1 MAGAIFIN
9 YRRDDS
15 TSFAGRLHDR
25 LAQDFGRENIF
36 MDVDHIPAGVDF
48 VVHLNNQV
56 AACKVLLVVIGSKWL
71 RAKDDGGHRR
81 LDQPSD
87 FVAVEIA
94 AALSRDILVIP
105 VLTDGARMP
114 KESELPDALKSL
126 ARRQAIDVRQ
136 EHFGRDAEAL
146 VERIRIALDT
156 PAAPRRR
163 RRMVLAGGAA
173 ALLLIAGA
181 ARYDVFHQAR
191 SADHARPH
199 QETETPPPLVISGPR
214 DPWIGVQLATVR
226 DASAA
231 GSQNNRGALVESV
244 DDKGPAMNAGIAPND
259 VILRYDGH
267 ELKDA
272 DDLQRLV
279 TQTHISKVVQVVFAR
294 EGKEFTKP
302 VRVER
307 RPGSRLGVGIRK
319 VTPKLAHKVGLGNP
333 RGVLVDDLDDA
344 GPASVAGI
352 APGDVILGCN
362 GEAINDLY
370 DLRRATAKT
379 LPGETVQVLLFHGQ
393 REFEKPVVVGH

>member
-25 LAQDFGRENIF
+25 LSQDFGRENIF

-71 RAKDDGGHRR
+71 RAKDASGHRR

-146 VERIRIALDT
+146 VERIRVALDG

-163 RRMVLAGGAA
+163 QGMMLAAGAA

-181 ARYDVFHQAR
+181 VGFALVQRAEPKQPEPEKP
-191 SADHARPH
+191 PH
-199 QETETPPPLVISGPR
+199 LIISGPR
-214 DPWIGVQLATVR
+214 EPWIGAQLAKVP
-226 DASAA
+226 DGIAA
-231 GSQNNRGALVESV
+231 GSEKNRGALVESV
-244 DDKGPAMNAGIAPND
+244 DDKGPAVNTGIAPND
-259 VILRYDGH
+259 VILGYDDH
-267 ELKDA
+267 EVKDA
-272 DDLQRLV
+272 DDLRRLV
-279 TQTHISKVVQVVFAR
+279 AKTHLFRMVQVVFVR
-294 EGKEFTKP
+294 EGKEYTKP
-302 VRVER
+302 LRVDR
-307 RPGSRLGVGIRK
+307 RPGSRLGVRIRK
-319 VTPKLAHKVGLGNP
+319 VTPEIARKVGLGNP
-333 RGVLVDDLDDA
+333 HGLLVDELDDP
-344 GPASVAGI
+344 GPASTAGI

-362 GEAINDLY
+362 GEATNDIDELT
-370 DLRRATAKT
+370 RALGKT
-379 LPGETVQVLLFHGQ
+379 PAGETAQVSLFHGQ
-393 REFEKPVVVGH
+393 HEFQKSVVVGH

>member
-1 MAGAIFIN
+1 MTAMAGAIFIN

-71 RAKDDGGHRR
+71 RAKDAGKHRR

-136 EHFGRDAEAL
+136 EHFGRDADAL
-146 VERIRIALDT
+146 VERIRVALDG

-163 RRMVLAGGAA
+163 HGMMLAAGAA

-181 ARYDVFHQAR
+181 VG
-191 SADHARPH
+191 SA
-199 QETETPPPLVISGPR
+199 LVQRAEPKQPEPKAQPRTSGPFEPLDRRAACQGPGCDRRRVAKESRRAGRKRGRQGARHERWHRAERR
-214 DPWIGVQLATVR
+214 DP
-226 DASAA
+226 
-231 GSQNNRGALVESV
+231 
-244 DDKGPAMNAGIAPND
+244 
-259 VILRYDGH
+259 
-267 ELKDA
+267 
-272 DDLQRLV
+272 RL
-279 TQTHISKVVQVVFAR
+279 
-294 EGKEFTKP
+294 
-302 VRVER
+302 
-307 RPGSRLGVGIRK
+307 
-319 VTPKLAHKVGLGNP
+319 
-333 RGVLVDDLDDA
+333 
-344 GPASVAGI
+344 
-352 APGDVILGCN
+352 
-362 GEAINDLY
+362 
-370 DLRRATAKT
+370 
-379 LPGETVQVLLFHGQ
+379 
-393 REFEKPVVVGH
+393 